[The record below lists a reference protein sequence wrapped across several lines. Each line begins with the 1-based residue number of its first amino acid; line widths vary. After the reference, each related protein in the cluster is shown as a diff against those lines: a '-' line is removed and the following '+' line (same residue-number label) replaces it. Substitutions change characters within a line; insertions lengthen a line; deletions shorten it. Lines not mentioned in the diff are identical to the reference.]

1 MKGNV
6 QLELISS
13 NCKNFKSLK
22 MWETFP
28 KTKFNTI
35 TSVLASEI
43 SFPNLESYYGSFYAN
58 YGSSPM
64 IMLTTK

>member
-6 QLELISS
+6 QLELLSS
-13 NCKNFKSLK
+13 KCKNFKCLK
-22 MWETFP
+22 MYETFP

-43 SFPNLESYYGSFYAN
+43 SFPNLEEYYGSFYVN